1 MSHNVLLLMLT
12 SYNISLYFE
21 YVCKQSVWSS
31 YIYVSK
37 SAHTFFFLHLSWVKR
52 YNTDKHKPQ
61 SHFCSCRHFLLYC
74 ACVCRF
80 RNIIEQCLLENKYKL
95 IVDFSLSS
103 GKCWVDFDGTM
114 CHAIRYWR
122 CTFNYNRHTWNR
134 EMATILHMIQ
144 HATKQNVVQG
154 YWWLCVYI
162 RFGKF

>member
-1 MSHNVLLLMLT
+1 MSVSSLCEVLIFMFLSLPIHSFSYTYPELKGITQININPNLT
-12 SYNISLYFE
+12 SVAVAIFCFIAR
-21 YVCKQSVWSS
+21 VC
-31 YIYVSK
+31 
-37 SAHTFFFLHLSWVKR
+37 L
-52 YNTDKHKPQ
+52 
-61 SHFCSCRHFLLYC
+61 
-74 ACVCRF
+74 F
-80 RNIIEQCLLENKYKL
+80 RNIIDQCLLENKYKL

>member
-1 MSHNVLLLMLT
+1 MSVSSLCEVLIFMLLSLPIHSFSYTYPELKGTTQININPNLT
-12 SYNISLYFE
+12 SVAVAIFCFIAR
-21 YVCKQSVWSS
+21 VC
-31 YIYVSK
+31 
-37 SAHTFFFLHLSWVKR
+37 L
-52 YNTDKHKPQ
+52 
-61 SHFCSCRHFLLYC
+61 
-74 ACVCRF
+74 F
-80 RNIIEQCLLENKYKL
+80 RNIIDQCLLENKYKL
-95 IVDFSLSS
+95 IVVFSLSS